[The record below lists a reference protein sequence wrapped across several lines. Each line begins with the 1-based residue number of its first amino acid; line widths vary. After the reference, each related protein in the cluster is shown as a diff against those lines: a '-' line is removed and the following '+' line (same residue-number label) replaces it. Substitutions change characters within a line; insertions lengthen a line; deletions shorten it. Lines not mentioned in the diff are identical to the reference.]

1 MKQRGCSGVGQV
13 CPRTENKFAP
23 FRIQAIWIIALSF
36 LFALSG
42 FAQERFTDLNG
53 TVKDATGAV
62 IPGATVTI
70 TNKNTQRSVN
80 TKTDANGAF
89 VARQLEPGP
98 YQVEFEAQGFQKY
111 VAANVELT
119 LGREYSINPT
129 LQVGQAQSTVQVTEA
144 APLIDTTGVTIANN
158 ISAAEFERLPK
169 ARSFQSLLLTSPSVN
184 TGQIEGG
191 FQINGASGSENQF
204 FIDGISTNSLID
216 GRSRQNAA
224 YEFLQEVQVKTGG
237 IEAEFGGALG
247 GVVSAVTRSG
257 GNAFHGEVHYYF
269 SGNQISAGPV
279 KRLLLLNPYSNLGT
293 DPRYEQDYKPQD
305 NLHEPGASLGGYFI
319 KDRLWFYT
327 SYSPQFRYR
336 EQDYLFSNGLEPD
349 TLKQYQRNMQLFNKL
364 SYDPIQGRLRTN
376 FSWLWTPTRTEGQ
389 LLAYNGYGNS
399 HTSTRESIQN
409 QKTQGWTQPQSNYN
423 GQIDWTIT
431 PTSLL
436 TVRGGRFYDNFRTW
450 GIPTNSSVTYQTP
463 ATAALGVPAE
473 LVGPSGRFNTQR
485 LQNTFFDIT
494 TRTYYQ
500 VDFSKF
506 VSNFFGGHD
515 IKIGGGTQ
523 KTVNKVDVSYPG
535 GGYVFAFWDTAL
547 QRNDG
552 TTDRGQYGYYEV
564 HNLGTRGSTGGTISN
579 LYIQDRWRIHPRV
592 TLNLGLRTENE
603 RVPSF
608 DRTIRDNAFSFDFQ
622 QKLSPRL
629 GIAWD
634 IFGDGRMKAYGSWGR
649 YYDWVKYETSR
660 GTFGGDFWT
669 VLYRS
674 LDTTDVFS
682 LSGTNTPGRN
692 LWNQGAFEDR
702 RHPSFD
708 AVARN
713 LKPMSTDLIN
723 AGIEYQINPTT
734 VFRANYVHNNL
745 VRTIEDLGALDAGGN
760 EVYIF
765 ANPGEGDAKLLAPS
779 TATPEVRTPKPQRV
793 YDAMELVL
801 NRRFSN
807 RFFGQVSYTLS
818 RLYGNYAGLGN
829 SDEISTPTTGVSSGT
844 TQQSGGSIARPGST
858 GSRAWDID
866 QYLFDSRG
874 NYVYGRLATDR
885 PHVVKIFGSYQQPWG
900 RGGRFGT
907 SDLGGFFYGGSGTP
921 ISTVVNQVQRI
932 PLFVNG
938 RGDLGRTP
946 FLTQTDL
953 VIGHEFRIT
962 EGQRL
967 RFEFNAQNVFNQK
980 TARHIFNQLNR
991 GAGSGYRAAA
1001 INLSNVNLY
1010 NGYDYN
1016 QLLSNIAATGVDPY
1030 DPRFG
1035 RADLFNPG
1043 FAGRFMVKYI
1053 F

>member
-1 MKQRGCSGVGQV
+1 
-13 CPRTENKFAP
+13 
-23 FRIQAIWIIALSF
+23 
-36 LFALSG
+36 
-42 FAQERFTDLNG
+42 
-53 TVKDATGAV
+53 
-62 IPGATVTI
+62 VT
-70 TNKNTQRSVN
+70 S
-80 TKTDANGAF
+80 DANGAF
-89 VARQLEPGP
+89 VARQLEPGL
-98 YQVEFEAQGFQKY
+98 YRVEFEAQGFQKY
-111 VAANVELT
+111 VVADLQIQ
-119 LGREYSINPT
+119 LGREFSLNPT
-129 LQVGQAQSTVQVTEA
+129 LQIGQAQTTVQVTED

-158 ISAAEFERLPK
+158 LSSAEFERLPK

-191 FQINGASGSENQF
+191 YQINGASGAENQF

-237 IEAEFGGALG
+237 IEAEYGGALG
-247 GVVSAVTRSG
+247 GVVSAVTKSG
-257 GNAFHGEVHYYF
+257 GNSFHGEAHYYF
-269 SGNQISAGPV
+269 TGNSISAGPV

-293 DPRYEQDYKPQD
+293 NPQYVQDYKPGD
-305 NLHEPGASLGGYFI
+305 STHEPGASLGGYFI
-319 KDRLWFYT
+319 KDRLWFYS

-336 EQDYLFSNGLEPD
+336 DQKYLFSNGLEPD
-349 TLKQYQRNMQLFNKL
+349 TLKQYQSNQQLFNKL
-364 SYDPIQGRLRTN
+364 SFDPVPGRVRTN

-399 HTSTRESIQN
+399 HTSTRDSIQN

-423 GQIDWTIT
+423 GQVDWTIDS
-431 PTSLL
+431 TSLL

-450 GIPTNSSVTYQTP
+450 GIPPVSSVTYQTP
-463 ATAALGVPAE
+463 ATPDLGVPAD

-485 LQNTFFDIT
+485 LQNTFFDTT

-506 VSNFFGGHD
+506 VSDFFGRHD

-535 GGYVFAFWDTAL
+535 GGYVYVFWNAAL

-564 HNLGTRGSTGGTISN
+564 HNIGTRGSTGGTINN

-592 TLNLGLRTENE
+592 TLSLGLRTENE
-603 RVPSF
+603 KVPSF
-608 DRTIRDNAFSFDFQ
+608 NRAIRDNAFQFDFS

-629 GIAWD
+629 GISWD
-634 IFGDGRMKAYGSWGR
+634 VFGDGRLKAYGSFGR

-669 VLYRS
+669 VRYRS

-692 LWNQGAFEDR
+692 LWNQGEYEDR
-702 RHPSFD
+702 RLPSFD
-708 AVARN
+708 AVAKN
-713 LKPMSTDLIN
+713 LKPMSTDLYN
-723 AGIEYQINPTT
+723 AGIEYQLTNNT

-745 VRTIEDLGALDAGGN
+745 VRTIEDLGVLDAGGN
-760 EVYIF
+760 ETYVF
-765 ANPGEGDAKLLAPS
+765 ANPGEGSGLFATS
-779 TATPEVRTPKPQRV
+779 TATEPFKPPKPKRV
-793 YDAMELVL
+793 YDAMELVVS
-801 NRRFSN
+801 RRFSN
-807 RFFGQVSYTLS
+807 RFFGQVSYVLS

-829 SDEISTPTTGVSSGT
+829 SDEISTPTTGVSSAT

-866 QYLFDSRG
+866 QYLFDSKG
-874 NYVYGRLATDR
+874 KFVEGRLATDR
-885 PHVVKIFGSYQQPWG
+885 PHVVKIFGSYSQPWG
-900 RGGRFGT
+900 RFGT
-907 SDLGGFFYGGSGTP
+907 TDIGGFFYGGSGTP
-921 ISTVVNQVQRI
+921 MSTVVNQVQRI

-938 RGDLGRTP
+938 RGDMGRTP

-953 VIGHEFRIT
+953 VVGHEFRIT

-1001 INLSNVNLY
+1001 INLSNVNLF
-1010 NGYDYN
+1010 NGYDY
-1016 QLLSNIAATGVDPY
+1016 QTLLRNIAATGVDPY
-1030 DPRFG
+1030 DPRYG
-1035 RADLFNPG
+1035 KSDLFNPG